1 MNDGSGDV
9 EAANGNYS
17 MTFSWPIRVY
27 WEDTDAGGV
36 VYHARYLH
44 FFERARTEWL
54 RCTGISQTDLRQEQD
69 VILVVKDAYLD
80 ILRPARFDDS
90 LSATVRIAESGRASF
105 RVHQELWRGSD
116 CLSRAD
122 VKIACLRASS
132 FKPCGLPTH
141 VNQALQ
147 NANKN

>member
-1 MNDGSGDV
+1 
-9 EAANGNYS
+9 

-54 RCTGISQTDLRQEQD
+54 RNTGIAQTDLRQEQD
-69 VILVVKDAYLD
+69 VLLVVKDVYLD
-80 ILRPARFDDS
+80 ILRPARIDDA
-90 LSATVRIAESGRASF
+90 LSATVSIAAIGRASF
-105 RVHQELWRGSD
+105 QVRQELWRGSD
-116 CLSRAD
+116 CLSKAD

-132 FKPCGLPTH
+132 FKPCALPGD
-141 VNQALQ
+141 VNQVLK
-147 NANKN
+147 NAQ

>member
-1 MNDGSGDV
+1 
-9 EAANGNYS
+9 
-17 MTFSWPIRVY
+17 
-27 WEDTDAGGV
+27 
-36 VYHARYLH
+36 
-44 FFERARTEWL
+44 
-54 RCTGISQTDLRQEQD
+54 
-69 VILVVKDAYLD
+69 
-80 ILRPARFDDS
+80 ILRPAHFDDS
-90 LSATVRIAESGRASF
+90 LSATVCIAESGRASF